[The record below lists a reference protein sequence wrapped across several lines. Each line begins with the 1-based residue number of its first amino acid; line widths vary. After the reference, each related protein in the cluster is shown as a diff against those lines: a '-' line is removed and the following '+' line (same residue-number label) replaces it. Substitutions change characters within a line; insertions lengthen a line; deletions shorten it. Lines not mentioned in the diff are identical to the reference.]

1 MNEIIEINADKRENS
16 LNLKKARNSGKV
28 PAIVYGENKDP
39 ILITVDTKT
48 IKKQIQKTGFF
59 SKQFELKIGSD
70 SHRVLPK
77 DLQLHP
83 VKETIVHLDFLRVG
97 ANTKVTVSVPVKFIN
112 ENSCEG
118 LKQGGVINI
127 VRHDI
132 EVKSPVNKIP
142 ESFEVDLD
150 GLEIGDSIHVSSIEI
165 DKEVK
170 LLVTDRDF
178 TIATIAPPTVIPV
191 EEEAVDTEETE
202 ETDEKDEE
210 TEESPAEDKKEEP
223 EKKE

>member
-1 MNEIIEINADKRENS
+1 MNEIIEINASKREVS
-16 LNLKKARNSGKV
+16 LNLKQTRYEGKV
-28 PAIVYGENKDP
+28 PAIIYGENKDP

-48 IKKQIQKTGFF
+48 IKKQIQQPGFF
-59 SKQFELKIGSD
+59 SRQFELKIGND
-70 SHRVLPK
+70 NHRVLPK

-97 ANTKVTVSVPVKFIN
+97 ENTKVTVSVPVRFIN

-127 VRHDI
+127 VRYDI

-142 ESFEVDLD
+142 EAFEVNLD
-150 GLEIGDSIHVSSIEI
+150 GLQIGDSIHVSSIDI

-170 LLVTDRDF
+170 LLVSDRDF
-178 TIATIAPPTVIPV
+178 TIATIAPPTVIAV
-191 EEEAVDTEETE
+191 EEEKVET
-202 ETDEKDEE
+202 ETDEKDGEAE
-210 TEESPAEDKKEEP
+210 DSSTEDKKEEP